1 MGLSSTLSS
10 PLDIRINAAPTTPA
24 GVTLDPAKLEFG
36 KTFAPDWFAADYHDG
51 AWKNA
56 RVEALHNLSLSPAAV
71 VLHYAQSIF
80 EGMKAYRWANGKAV
94 LFRPADNARRFARS
108 ARRMA
113 MPPVDEEFFV
123 EAVKA
128 LVKTDSQ
135 WIPSE
140 PGSLYIRPTMLGTE
154 ASIGVHASH
163 EFLFF
168 VLALPSGG
176 YFKEAAPGE
185 VGTVTVFVAETT
197 TRAAQGGTGDV
208 KAAANYAISLRTI
221 EEAKKCGCSQVLFLD
236 PLGKRTVEELGGMN
250 VFFVEKDKLY
260 TPPLHDTILAGI
272 TRDSV
277 IQVARDL
284 GIAVEET
291 PIQIDEAAAKIRS
304 GRMTEVFACGTAAVV
319 IGIKELMF
327 ESGARLTIGNGA
339 AGEIT
344 RRLNTELQGIQFGHV
359 ADRHGWIVPVV

>member
-1 MGLSSTLSS
+1 MGLPST
-10 PLDIRINAAPTTPA
+10 LDIRINAAPTAPT
-24 GVTLDPAKLEFG
+24 GINLDPAKLEFG
-36 KTFAPDWFAADYHDG
+36 KILAPDWFAADYRDG
-51 AWKNA
+51 TWQNA
-56 RVEALHNLSLSPAAV
+56 RVEARHDISLSPAAV

-94 LFRPADNARRFARS
+94 LFRPMDNARRFAKS

-113 MPPVDEEFFV
+113 MPPVDEELFV
-123 EAVKA
+123 EGVKA

-135 WIPSE
+135 WIPAE
-140 PGSLYIRPTMLGTE
+140 PGTLYIRPTMIGTE

-197 TRAAQGGTGDV
+197 TRSSHGGTGNV

-221 EEAKKCGCSQVLFLD
+221 EEAKKIGCSQVLFLD
-236 PLGKRTVEELGGMN
+236 SLGKRNVEELGGMN
-250 VFFVEKDKLY
+250 VFFVEKDKLH
-260 TPPLHDTILAGI
+260 TPPLHDTFLAGI

-284 GIAVEET
+284 GIPVEET
-291 PIQIDEAAAKIRS
+291 AIQIDEAADKIRS
-304 GRMTEVFACGTAAVV
+304 GKITEVFACGTAAVV
-319 IGIKELMF
+319 VGIKELLF
-327 ESGARLTIGNGA
+327 ESGVRLTIADGK
-339 AGEIT
+339 AGEVT
-344 RRLNTELQGIQFGHV
+344 RRLNTELQGIQFGRV
-359 ADRHGWIVPVV
+359 ADRHRWIVPVE

>member
-1 MGLSSTLSS
+1 
-10 PLDIRINAAPTTPA
+10 
-24 GVTLDPAKLEFG
+24 
-36 KTFAPDWFAADYHDG
+36 
-51 AWKNA
+51 
-56 RVEALHNLSLSPAAV
+56 
-71 VLHYAQSIF
+71 
-80 EGMKAYRWANGKAV
+80 
-94 LFRPADNARRFARS
+94 
-108 ARRMA
+108 
-113 MPPVDEEFFV
+113 MPPVDEELFV

-128 LVKTDSQ
+128 LVKTDAQ

-140 PGSLYIRPTMLGTE
+140 PGSLYIRPTMIGTE

-176 YFKEAAPGE
+176 YFKEAAPGD
-185 VGTVTVFVAETT
+185 VGTVTVFVAEKT
-197 TRAAQGGTGDV
+197 TRAAHGGTGDV

-221 EEAKKCGCSQVLFLD
+221 EEAKQCGCSQVLFLD

-291 PIQIDEAAAKIRS
+291 PIQIDEAAEKIRS

-319 IGIKELMF
+319 VGIKELMF
-327 ESGARLTIGNGA
+327 ESGERLSIANGA

-344 RRLNTELQGIQFGHV
+344 RRLNTELQGIQFGRV
-359 ADRHGWIVPVV
+359 PDRHGWIVPVE